1 MDFQEQQIEQIL
13 KEKKVVPTARA
24 QALEF
29 YKNALAAIQ
38 RGHPNNPPS
47 ELKRT
52 FAEFLDCY
60 LKNIENPYQFSP
72 YHQALTTPFD
82 YREFG
87 VRFFGMLV
95 DQKRSALLHQDSF
108 RQAEQQLEKGENVFL
123 LANHQS
129 EADPQLLYLLL
140 RKEFPLLAERTTFVA
155 GHRVTTDPLAVP
167 FSMGCNLICIYSKK
181 YIELEPEHKVERT
194 LHNQKALGQMREL
207 LDRGGACIYIAPS
220 GGRDRPDH
228 SGRVVPDFFDPSS
241 LEMSFLQGKRA
252 AVKTHFYP
260 LTLLTYEVLPA
271 AQAVQKELGEPRVV
285 GFAPVFAALGRE
297 IDPTDDSEG
306 QTTDR
311 KERREQRARRI
322 WEEVMHNYEQLERMR
337 KDND

>member
-1 MDFQEQQIEQIL
+1 MDFQEQEIEKIL
-13 KEKKVVPTARA
+13 KEKKVVPQVGA
-24 QALEF
+24 QLLEF
-29 YKNALAAIQ
+29 YRNVVAAAKK
-38 RGHPNNPPS
+38 GHGGNPPPGLARTLA
-47 ELKRT
+47 EL
-52 FAEFLDCY
+52 
-60 LKNIENPYQFSP
+60 LKCFFQNIENPYQFSP
-72 YHQALTTPFD
+72 YHQALRTPFD

-95 DQKRSALLHQDSF
+95 DKKRSALLHRDSF
-108 RQAEQQLEKGENVFL
+108 RQAEQQLERGENVFL

-129 EADPQLLYLLL
+129 EADPQLLYWLL
-140 RKEFPLLAERTTFVA
+140 KEEFPLLAERITFVA

-194 LHNQKALGQMREL
+194 LHNQKAMGQMREL

-220 GGRDRPDH
+220 GGRDRPDP

-285 GFAPVFAALGRE
+285 GFAPVFAALGKE
-297 IDPTDDSEG
+297 IDPTEDSEA
-306 QTTDR
+306 TTSDR

-322 WEEVMHNYEQLERMR
+322 WEEVMCDYEQLERLR
-337 KDND
+337 EG